1 MTDVMKIITIRP
13 AGKDDYTRAEALLM
27 QVQELHVRLRPDLY
41 QPVSRI
47 LSPEEFTALA
57 DQQHI
62 LLAET
67 EEQVAGLVWFSV
79 RHIENPIQKTRNVLH
94 LDAMVVDEPFR
105 RQGIARQLL
114 THVKRM
120 AEAGYDGFELQVN
133 AANDAARKLY
143 AEFGFTEKSINME
156 LHG

>member
-1 MTDVMKIITIRP
+1 MKIITIRP

-27 QVQELHVRLRPDLY
+27 QVQDLHVCLRPDIY

-47 LSPEEFTALA
+47 FSPEEFSALTE
-57 DQQHI
+57 QQRI
-62 LLAET
+62 LLAEA
-67 EEQVAGLVWFSV
+67 EGEIAGLAWFSV

-120 AEAGYDGFELQVN
+120 AETGYDGVELQVN
-133 AANDAARKLY
+133 AANAAARKLY
-143 AEFGFTEKSINME
+143 AAFGFTEKSINME
-156 LHG
+156 LL